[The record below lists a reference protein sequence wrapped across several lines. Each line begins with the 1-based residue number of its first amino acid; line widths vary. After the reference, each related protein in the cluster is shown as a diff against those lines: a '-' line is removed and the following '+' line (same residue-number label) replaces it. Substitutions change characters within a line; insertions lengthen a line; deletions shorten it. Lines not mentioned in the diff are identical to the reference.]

1 MATVKI
7 VENMFESTVNTFE
20 AECNQTVEEI
30 IRKQSDGTKYDDYLV
45 ECYDCETG
53 ETIYAPISDDN
64 ENLSVMVTV
73 NGQSQDLDY
82 IVEKND
88 VIEIV
93 FLPLSNTNN
102 WNWQGALIG
111 NLLGSFEGFLAG
123 SYYGPWGMLIGA
135 AIGGTIGFI
144 AGGIVGAD
152 IANRK
157 TSSSYKNDLSSNSLP
172 DTRGASNQNLTNNA
186 FPFVLGKH
194 LATPFI
200 AGSPYND
207 ILGFYGEE
215 NYITA
220 LYLVGHSPLK
230 LTELR
235 LGDIILAHNGGKGI
249 NDCVYHGRLSDNDI
263 ESIWNNN
270 DIKVEILQQG
280 QNGEPVDYQTLY
292 LFAKKQRDI
301 NASVLY
307 IMDNPSEMAN
317 VSYKGLSLKNGL
329 RNQPVRYTEEYPKSA
344 KVELNFPSGL
354 YKTYT
359 RTDDDGD
366 SEVKYEKIPLWC
378 AIQWRV
384 SSDANDVP
392 DGEKNGIIANEF
404 RQGMD
409 SWKFT
414 NKRGWQTFN
423 PSQQKAVCT
432 VMNSITSSNESMTYV
447 SQRNSIGDFS
457 WDAINHPWTEYILSS
472 NYNIAYNLDTRY
484 LSLQDNVSEPT
495 VRNIEA
501 DKNYVYSIRLKLEFK
516 WRMTYKIST
525 SYAQTVTKTKDF
537 TDIIYQEL
545 SGTVYKDDLNSI
557 INETVAATSTSIK
570 VKVDNTDPWG
580 RIPSFELL
588 ASKVSVDYL
597 KIDGTT
603 VTKKGGMKDFVAS
616 SLAYSEPAYQD
627 GYLSDLKNAGVTNVI
642 QLSTYDASA
651 RTADI
656 NAHSGNRSIPANIN
670 DGWLN
675 TQCFNFS
682 ELCGSRDKQGG
693 LNEIRF
699 TTEVDFVEW
708 AREKFD
714 GQYSTE
720 EEFNALFKQY
730 FYPASNTT
738 KSIEIRVV
746 RLSPNYQNESS
757 SSGKNSA
764 ATFNDVF
771 TWRTL
776 TCTMLDEKAI
786 ENNSQIIQKR
796 PLPEED
802 MRKYCLVAIRAKSDN
817 VDQLSSTLKKFS
829 CTAESFAPYFDTTER
844 KWFPENVTQ
853 SYKYFEP
860 NYKDSSNKWHR
871 GAEITAQ
878 EFITRRQNGE
888 KAIKAKNGNNF
899 TKDLVTNV
907 IRTQNNLVNGRY
919 VIRGDNQDTYVN
931 GWNLNPY
938 RYLENNVASMIL
950 LAGIGAQAGINAL
963 SYKDYDLISLAKMFE
978 FCESVKDGSTYNT
991 GAWKYNS
998 EGQYVI
1004 DHIKG
1009 TPVDMKFTANAYI
1022 YNAEKLE
1029 DIIAKLCI
1037 AGRSVVTRNRNNQL
1051 TFIVDKPEPYHV
1063 ALINQANT
1071 ISSSYSLKY
1080 DDNVSGF
1087 MINYPDENDG
1097 YNQNTLYAMKDAET
1111 VEDHRGNIE
1120 AYQFAYVTNP
1130 YQAWS
1135 LGRYLLA
1142 NKVMNKEVVTK
1153 KIGMEGYSIGL
1164 GNIVCVQDDTMMIG
1178 TDFGGRITE
1187 LIEDDD
1193 YIYGFLINNTYHFTD
1208 EREET
1213 DNDLVKKGVMVMQ
1226 PSLSPYEQSR
1236 VVILRLAPAGTH
1248 KTITRYVDMGNGE
1261 RTIRTEE
1268 FTVKKGQTNVVI
1280 LKNKVSKHSNYVIN
1294 DETNEEVD
1302 TFLVKPQVDN
1312 IVGFGDVNSISALY
1326 RVIGIK
1332 PDNKHNYEL
1341 SLLKYQP
1348 ELYEYGRELPSFQN
1362 NMTKRDYVD
1371 ESYALTE
1378 SATREDIN
1386 VFVKNVLDIT
1396 DTKIDERFDG
1406 LATSNIVTLY
1416 KRSATTPRLPSVNA
1430 YYDFS
1435 KPMTDASKL
1444 GFIQLWAGPFDTKEE
1459 AMVEGSVDKGS
1470 WTVSTEYDELDVV
1483 AEGGKYYRCTTEHTS
1498 SNVSFDNDFNGSA
1511 GWTLNIPDGSLP
1523 LYITVASATSNTS
1536 IATIESDDWS
1546 SPKLFTSSSTDR
1558 ADVIWLYKRSVLEPT
1573 APIESLVYDFENG
1586 VFKGDASTIATKL
1599 DGWVLGTDKDG
1610 MAGISDNFAVALW
1623 VTTAGAI
1630 GKTETTID
1638 PSDWTKPLKLVSG
1651 AAFTH
1656 KIEAN
1661 VDSVTSTIVPAEFIV
1676 HKRPEGVIYKIDNP
1690 MLAAAGSTLSLKV
1703 QKIVDEGGENETRYD
1718 ITGYYIVEQLTK
1730 NYEVVA
1736 IGNLPAN
1743 STITFTMPST
1753 DVRVKVYNESSKIQL
1768 LDIERINVLT
1778 DNKFTANVNDCYIQI
1793 PTNSNLFPVNS
1804 GSKEIVIKA
1813 AYEDEILRY
1822 DDEDV
1827 YTNRYKIINVVVYHT
1842 AFTVRQTVSGGF
1854 VIEYNSSKAIPSGM
1868 QGLATIECYYGGY
1881 KNKVINI
1888 PFQVKAID
1896 NGEVVPADS
1905 DRTEEVKAAYY
1916 KPDIDIL
1923 NFSFLKSDD
1932 GIDYEE
1938 FDGYYKLWLSRKDG
1952 EWGFLPE
1959 GAEERVPNVVGSG
1972 TSLEY
1977 NLVEN
1982 FIGDLSNP
1990 ITAYRLDLYRDA
2002 EYTQL
2007 LDSETIP
2014 VLYDD
2019 DQIRIDMTNDNV
2031 SLVANSSGEVI
2042 SFIPTASNIA
2052 VYKGKDK
2059 LEYSNTALTTLIQ
2072 NLGDAK
2078 AQYYYN
2084 IEITPTN
2091 CTGQTITSTDP
2102 KNILLG
2108 SISAVTDVDLMFAY
2122 RTITIKYIMIGKK
2135 LVGFSGSGRNIKPK
2149 YQRTH
2154 KIEESSVVQAIA
2166 IVKNGETRKIKFA
2179 VGPFG
2184 LDTSSSTDMSS
2195 LTWYDN
2201 MPVRTSSQC
2210 IYMAVENTT
2219 QLSN

>member
-93 FLPLSNTNN
+93 FLPLSSSNN
-102 WNWQGALIG
+102 WSWQGAGMGTLVGLFSGALAGAYYGGPWGALIG
-111 NLLGSFEGFLAG
+111 MGVGAVLGFIGGGLAV
-123 SYYGPWGMLIGA
+123 GA
-135 AIGGTIGFI
+135 AQKKS
-144 AGGIVGAD
+144 
-152 IANRK
+152 N
-157 TSSSYKNDLSSNSLP
+157 TSTDGLTGNNLP
-172 DTRGASNQNLTNNA
+172 DTRGASNQNLTGNA

-235 LGDIILAHNGGKGI
+235 LGDIILAHNGGRAI

-263 ESIWNNN
+263 ESVWNNN

-292 LFAKKQRDI
+292 QFAKKQRDI

-359 RTDDDGD
+359 RTDNDGD

-384 SSDANDVP
+384 SSDANDAP

-404 RQGMD
+404 SQGMG
-409 SWKFT
+409 SWRFT

-447 SQRNSIGDFS
+447 SQRNSIGDYS

-516 WRMTYKIST
+516 WRMTYIIST

-557 INETVAATSTSIK
+557 INKTVAATSTSIK

-580 RIPSFELL
+580 RIPSFEFV

-603 VTKKGGMKDFVAS
+603 VTEKGGMKDFAAS
-616 SLAYSEPAYQD
+616 SLAYSEPVYQD
-627 GYLSDLKNAGVTNVI
+627 GYLSDLNNAGVTNVI

-682 ELCGSRDKQGG
+682 ELCGSRNKQGG

-860 NYKDSSNKWHR
+860 NYKDISNKWHR

-919 VIRGDNQDTYVN
+919 VIRGYIQDTYVN

-991 GAWKYNS
+991 TTYKYNS

-1009 TPVDMKFTANAYI
+1009 IPVNMKFTANAYI

-1080 DDNVSGF
+1080 DDNVAGF
-1087 MINYPDENDG
+1087 MITYPDENDG

-1280 LKNKVSKHSNYVIN
+1280 LKNKVSKHSNYVVN
-1294 DETNEEVD
+1294 DEDAEVD

-1312 IVGFGDVNSISALY
+1312 IIGFGDVNSISALY

-1371 ESYALTE
+1371 ESYVLTE

-1386 VFVKNVLDIT
+1386 VYMKQVLDIKNEI
-1396 DTKIDERFDG
+1396 DTG
-1406 LATSNIVTLY
+1406 LADKVNSITVTLY
-1416 KRSATTPRLPSVNA
+1416 KRASATNPTGPTGTATYTFDPNHTGSRL
-1430 YYDFS
+1430 
-1435 KPMTDASKL
+1435 
-1444 GFIQLWAGPFDTKEE
+1444 
-1459 AMVEGSVDKGS
+1459 
-1470 WTVSTEYDELDVV
+1470 
-1483 AEGGKYYRCTTEHTS
+1483 
-1498 SNVSFDNDFNGSA
+1498 SFTGQGAN
-1511 GWTLNIPDGSLP
+1511 GWTENVPTGNLP
-1523 LYITVASATSNTS
+1523 LYATVAS
-1536 IATIESDDWS
+1536 I
-1546 SPKLFTSSSTDR
+1546 
-1558 ADVIWLYKRSVLEPT
+1558 V
-1573 APIESLVYDFENG
+1573 
-1586 VFKGDASTIATKL
+1586 TK
-1599 DGWVLGTDKDG
+1599 D
-1610 MAGISDNFAVALW
+1610 M
-1623 VTTAGAI
+1623 
-1630 GKTETTID
+1630 ETTIASTSWST
-1638 PSDWTKPLKLVSG
+1638 PNLMGSDRDSANAIYLYQRCYDQPTLPDVTVKYNLTNGKFYNTSDVEITTVGDWKTTMEAVASEDITMPLWITTAAAVGRDTDEITAQEWCTPLKAISGEAFSYNIEPNVQSVYVSP
-1651 AAFTH
+1651 TLS
-1656 KIEAN
+1656 N
-1661 VDSVTSTIVPAEFIV
+1661 VESFI
-1676 HKRPEGVIYKIDNP
+1676 RPEGRRYRIDAP
-1690 MLAAAGSTLSLKV
+1690 MTAAFGSTVEVSIYEYVPDTLN
-1703 QKIVDEGGENETRYD
+1703 GGGIWGSTG
-1718 ITGYYIVEQLTK
+1718 GYYVIEGDIYGYFRTISEGYYDALAPIQ
-1730 NYEVVA
+1730 
-1736 IGNLPAN
+1736 
-1743 STITFTMPST
+1743 ITFNINSPFQN
-1753 DVRVKVYNESSKIQL
+1753 RRIKFFKSKDYTEL
-1768 LDIERINVLT
+1768 LDEHIIMGELHNGYTCNISDT
-1778 DNKFTANVNDCYIQI
+1778 YMQI
-1793 PTNSNLFPVNS
+1793 PVNS
-1804 GSKEIVIKA
+1804 DSTSEYYLHPVTSGSIEVDTLVKYGNTTLTCVGTTPD
-1813 AYEDEILRY
+1813 EDEYQITNIILPK
-1822 DDEDV
+1822 DSEGNLLVTAD
-1827 YTNRYKIINVVVYHT
+1827 YTTTLGKIVFSYSSQTAINKEFNGRIDLLCKHNNKKASKYIY
-1842 AFTVRQTVSGGF
+1842 FT
-1854 VIEYNSSKAIPSGM
+1854 IA
-1868 QGLATIECYYGGY
+1868 
-1881 KNKVINI
+1881 
-1888 PFQVKAID
+1888 AID
-1896 NGEVVPADS
+1896 NGSITPS
-1905 DRTEEVKAAYY
+1905 DEDTYHRRTVARY
-1916 KPDIDIL
+1916 KPNVSNITF
-1923 NFSFLKSDD
+1923 NFSKTDD
-1932 GIDYEE
+1932 GNNYEE
-1938 FDGYYKLWLSRKDG
+1938 YEGFYKFLITRKNGQWETEACGQGSTFTYD
-1952 EWGFLPE
+1952 L
-1959 GAEERVPNVVGSG
+1959 EENYNRD
-1972 TSLEY
+1972 LE
-1977 NLVEN
+1977 
-1982 FIGDLSNP
+1982 NP
-1990 ITAYRLDLYRDA
+1990 ATAYLIQLYKDDTYT
-2002 EYTQL
+2002 EYVDQ
-2007 LDSETIP
+2007 ETIP
-2014 VLYDD
+2014 VIFDD
-2019 DQIRIDMTNDNV
+2019 NEAKADLTNENISLLLNV
-2031 SLVANSSGEVI
+2031 NGTVKDLA
-2042 SFIPTASNIA
+2042 PTQTGLT
-2052 VYKGKDK
+2052 VYKGAQVKGQADSGK
-2059 LEYSNTALTTLIQ
+2059 LEYSSTPIATLIQ
-2072 NLGDAK
+2072 TYGEATASK
-2078 AQYYYN
+2078 YYN
-2084 IEITPTN
+2084 IEISPDNCVGTN
-2091 CTGQTITSTDP
+2091 LTTIDP
-2102 KNILLG
+2102 KNITINAITSVTNTALG
-2108 SISAVTDVDLMFAY
+2108 YAA
-2122 RTITIKYIMIGKK
+2122 RTITIKYLYVEQTSKIVGHSYDNMVVSVHPVKYKK
-2135 LVGFSGSGRNIKPK
+2135 LSTPIYEKIYTIKEVK
-2149 YQRTH
+2149 VMQFISLVNTGEQRRM
-2154 KIEESSVVQAIA
+2154 E
-2166 IVKNGETRKIKFA
+2166 FA
-2179 VGPFG
+2179 VGAFG
-2184 LDTSSSTDMSS
+2184 LDTSSEQAMSALTWTSS
-2195 LTWYDN
+2195 LPTRLGN
-2201 MPVRTSSQC
+2201 QC
-2210 IYMAVENTT
+2210 MYMRVED
-2219 QLSN
+2219 